1 MLELISLHAIQE
13 IFDSTGVE
21 ISSVSKTF
29 YINCLMHH
37 FKGKKATVVNA
48 MAFEFTNED
57 IDFVKFKKQISEL
70 HKAALVVLN
79 GDILAFN
86 NSWGKYID
94 RSKLDKDEKQ
104 SYTGSSYNF
113 IPMKDL
119 LDGLLKNESLL
130 ELCRM
135 RNKIEESQVI
145 LLIKDFAKEQIS
157 VKKTYLNEQECAKH
171 CINWIGKASK
181 SNPGISSTRKRA
193 ALD

>member
-1 MLELISLHAIQE
+1 MLELISLHALQE
-13 IFDSTGVE
+13 IFDGTGMD

-57 IDFVKFKKQISEL
+57 IDFIKFKKQINEL
-70 HKAALVVLN
+70 HKASIVVLN
-79 GDILAFN
+79 GDVLLFN

-94 RSKLDKDEKQ
+94 KSKLDKDEKE
-104 SYTGSSYNF
+104 SYTGTSYSF

-119 LDGLLKNESLL
+119 LDVLLKNESLI
-130 ELCRM
+130 ELCQM
-135 RNKIEESQVI
+135 RNKIEKNQVI

-157 VKKTYLNEQECAKH
+157 VKKTYLNEQECSKH
-171 CINWIGKASK
+171 CINWIGRANK
-181 SNPGISSTRKRA
+181 SSPGIGTKRRA